1 MKKNTTD
8 KNINIGNN
16 TIKENNPS
24 NNNAIEKKTEENNKI
39 NEKNAEKKT
48 EIKENKIENSSEITK
63 TVEKETK
70 TDMKEEIEK
79 ETKINQTT
87 QKKVEETKK
96 IIPKTKKNNKK
107 VENVKKIEELKKDT
121 NKNEKNTEIKKPVE
135 KKIETNEN
143 KEIKKENN
151 TKTTKPTEK
160 EIEKKTDI
168 KQITQKKTEETN
180 KIKEE
185 TVKNEKNTETKKT
198 IEKKIEINEKELN
211 KENKIESNTEIVKPA
226 EKENENNVKQE
237 IEKKTDIKQTTQNK
251 VEETKKINKKQKK
264 NNKKVE
270 DGKKAEDG
278 KSETK
283 KNEINAETKKPV
295 EKKIEQNGN
304 KEIKKENNT
313 KTTKPTEKEIEK
325 KTNIKQITQKK
336 TEETNKI
343 KEETVKNEKNTEI
356 TKPVEKKNETNESK
370 VESNAEVITSAG
382 KEQEKD
388 IKEEIEKKTDIK
400 QTTQNKVEET
410 KKINKKQ
417 KKNNKK
423 VENGKKAEE
432 VKTETKKNETN
443 AETKKPVEKKIE
455 QNGNK
460 EKNNQNTNRKNNKTF
475 SIKPSS
481 LIQPIK
487 PIPFVDLSK
496 AVKEEKKNSIKR
508 EQAVVAPINPEC
520 LLSAEERNNPFFK
533 NFYRDVESF
542 VISEMLIGNG
552 AKVLVGVSGGV
563 DSVVLLDVMANL
575 SAKYNFSICVAHY
588 NHNLRGESSNLDEKF
603 VKKLADSYN
612 VPFYSQTGNVK
623 NYSEKNS
630 ISIEEAARYLRYFFF
645 ERITRTYKFD
655 FLTTAHTSD
664 DSAETFLLNLFR
676 GTGLTGLSGIPACRQ
691 FVKDVILF
699 RPFIGLKKQKIIEY
713 AKKRK
718 LEWREDDSNLL
729 DKYTRNKLRNDL
741 IPKLKKD
748 YSPAIV
754 DIINRAAKLIH
765 SADRIIHDYTRT
777 HLPSVLTD
785 MATDRVSIKLP
796 LFKTFDEFI
805 RGEML
810 ISILRKYFR
819 LQSPSM
825 NTIDRILKLCNSD
838 VGAICEITKN
848 IFAIRDRQII
858 TISRR
863 SVPNKINE
871 KIEKTGKYVIGNLTF
886 VLKEVGIDEIDYS
899 NNPNVEYV
907 DFNLITP
914 ILTIR
919 NVEMGDAFSPLG
931 MTGKM
936 KVNDFL
942 TNEKTPILEKPNILL
957 IVNSTG
963 EIIWVCGKRINDRF
977 KITDKTKKVLKMEI
991 K

>member
-283 KNEINAETKKPV
+283 KNEI
-295 EKKIEQNGN
+295 
-304 KEIKKENNT
+304 
-313 KTTKPTEKEIEK
+313 
-325 KTNIKQITQKK
+325 
-336 TEETNKI
+336 
-343 KEETVKNEKNTEI
+343 
-356 TKPVEKKNETNESK
+356 
-370 VESNAEVITSAG
+370 
-382 KEQEKD
+382 
-388 IKEEIEKKTDIK
+388 
-400 QTTQNKVEET
+400 
-410 KKINKKQ
+410 
-417 KKNNKK
+417 
-423 VENGKKAEE
+423 
-432 VKTETKKNETN
+432 N

-886 VLKEVGIDEIDYS
+886 VLKEVGIDEVDYS